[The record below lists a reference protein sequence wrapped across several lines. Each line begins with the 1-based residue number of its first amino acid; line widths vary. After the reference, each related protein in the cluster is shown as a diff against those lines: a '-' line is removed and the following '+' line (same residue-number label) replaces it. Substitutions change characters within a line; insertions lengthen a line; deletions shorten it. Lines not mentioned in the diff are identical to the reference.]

1 MYSEARN
8 AVQVIYTLRRW
19 LNAQNRRGQPAI
31 KCLFGGEGKSR
42 WTVSHTKN
50 KSRTPD
56 RRLRR
61 GSKRFL
67 ASLTAKVDPN
77 KLLAVDA
84 CYGNSGKRLS
94 AQTST

>member
-8 AVQVIYTLRRW
+8 AVQVMYTLGVGVTRKIGGDN
-19 LNAQNRRGQPAI
+19 L
-31 KCLFGGEGKSR
+31 LSSVFFGEGESR
-42 WTVSHTKN
+42 RTASFTKN
-50 KSRTPD
+50 KGRTSD

-84 CYGNSGKRLS
+84 CYGSSGKRLP

>member
-1 MYSEARN
+1 MSAD
-8 AVQVIYTLRRW
+8 
-19 LNAQNRRGQPAI
+19 
-31 KCLFGGEGKSR
+31 GEPYKEKGKL
-42 WTVSHTKN
+42 H
-50 KSRTPD
+50 D

-61 GSKRFL
+61 GIKRFL

-84 CYGNSGKRLS
+84 CYGNAGKRLP

>member
-8 AVQVIYTLRRW
+8 GVQVMYTLGRW
-19 LNAQNRRGQPAI
+19 HNVQNRRGQPAI
-31 KCLFGGEGKSR
+31 KRFFGEGESR
-42 WTVSHTKN
+42 RTASFTKN
-50 KSRTPD
+50 KGRTPD

-84 CYGNSGKRLS
+84 CYGSSGKRLP